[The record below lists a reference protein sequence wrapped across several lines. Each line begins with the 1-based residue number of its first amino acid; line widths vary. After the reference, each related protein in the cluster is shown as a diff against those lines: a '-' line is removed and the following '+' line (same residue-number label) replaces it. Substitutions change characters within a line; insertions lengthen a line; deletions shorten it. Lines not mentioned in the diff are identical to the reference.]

1 MGLGQIEEEI
11 YPHMQVGMDPLIQ
24 GDELDPHKHRYALS
38 RWGDCLVLALEVVAA
53 GVGKLGEVA
62 TG

>member
-1 MGLGQIEEEI
+1 
-11 YPHMQVGMDPLIQ
+11 MQVGMDPLIQ

-38 RWGDCLVLALEVVAA
+38 RWGDCLVLALEVVAT